1 MATKVEIEAAARAA
15 YRAAVVGPAQV
26 GSWDNLSEDTK
37 NDWRKVA
44 AAALEAAERVQ
55 DFLAEERERTPA

>member
-15 YRAAVVGPAQV
+15 YRAATVGPAEV
-26 GSWDNLSEDTK
+26 GSWDNLSEDAK

-44 AAALEAAERVQ
+44 GAALDAAERVQ
-55 DFLAEERERTPA
+55 DILAEKRTAA